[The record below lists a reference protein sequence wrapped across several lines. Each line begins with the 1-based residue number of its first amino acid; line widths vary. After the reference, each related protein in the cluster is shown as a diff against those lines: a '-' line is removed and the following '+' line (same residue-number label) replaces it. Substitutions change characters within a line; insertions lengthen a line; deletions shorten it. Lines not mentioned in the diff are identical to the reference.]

1 MALMILVMVVIAIG
15 MVSALSNFSIPSRRG
30 MEEGTQL
37 QEGTQ
42 PLSSPFPVKYAKAA
56 KQLQEGMQSPKSLR
70 GTKLLL
76 FNIKALITFGNL
88 MLLLCLL
95 FIYAKNYGQ
104 IKSQFAMGLIAFIV
118 LLIMQALTSNPF
130 VPAMW
135 GIRRMPILGLFAI
148 VPDVFEFV
156 ALSVLLY
163 ISLKS

>member
-1 MALMILVMVVIAIG
+1 MKTKLATGLMVLAMIVIAIAV
-15 MVSALSNFSIPSRRG
+15 VSAPSNFG
-30 MEEGTQL
+30 MQPPRDMQEGTQL
-37 QEGTQ
+37 IGGKQ
-42 PLSSPFPVKYAKAA
+42 PHEVVRAN
-56 KQLQEGMQSPKSLR
+56 M
-70 GTKLLL
+70 LLA
-76 FNIKALITFGNL
+76 NIKALITLGNL
-88 MLLLCLL
+88 ILLLCLL

-135 GIRRMPILGLFAI
+135 GFRRMPILGLFAI

>member
-1 MALMILVMVVIAIG
+1 MKTKLATGLMVLAMIVVAIAV
-15 MVSALSNFSIPSRRG
+15 VSAPSNFAMQPHLG
-30 MEEGTQL
+30 MQEGTQL
-37 QEGTQ
+37 QQGKQ
-42 PLSSPFPVKYAKAA
+42 PLESVRAN
-56 KQLQEGMQSPKSLR
+56 M
-70 GTKLLL
+70 LLV
-76 FNIKALITFGNL
+76 NIKALITLGNL
-88 MLLLCLL
+88 ILLLCLL

-135 GIRRMPILGLFAI
+135 GFRRMPILGLFAI

>member
-1 MALMILVMVVIAIG
+1 MKRKLAMGLMVLAMIVIAIG
-15 MVSALSNFSIPSRRG
+15 VVSAPSNFAMQSPRG
-30 MEEGTQL
+30 M

-42 PLSSPFPVKYAKAA
+42 QIGGKQPLEDVRAN
-56 KQLQEGMQSPKSLR
+56 M
-70 GTKLLL
+70 LLA
-76 FNIKALITFGNL
+76 NIKALITLGNL
-88 MLLLCLL
+88 ILLLCLL

>member
-1 MALMILVMVVIAIG
+1 MKRKLAMGLMTLAMIVIAIG
-15 MVSALSNFSIPSRRG
+15 VVSAPSNFSMQPPRD
-30 MEEGTQL
+30 MQEGTQL
-37 QEGTQ
+37 IGGKQ
-42 PLSSPFPVKYAKAA
+42 PHEVVRSN
-56 KQLQEGMQSPKSLR
+56 M
-70 GTKLLL
+70 LLA
-76 FNIKALITFGNL
+76 NIKALITLGNL
-88 MLLLCLL
+88 ILLLCLL

>member
-1 MALMILVMVVIAIG
+1 MRRKLVTGLMVLAMIVVAIAV
-15 MVSALSNFSIPSRRG
+15 VSAPSNFAMQPHLG
-30 MEEGTQL
+30 MQEGTQL
-37 QEGTQ
+37 QQGKQ
-42 PLSSPFPVKYAKAA
+42 PLESVRAN
-56 KQLQEGMQSPKSLR
+56 M
-70 GTKLLL
+70 LLV
-76 FNIKALITFGNL
+76 NIKALITLGNL
-88 MLLLCLL
+88 ILLLCLL

-135 GIRRMPILGLFAI
+135 GFRRMPILGLFAI

>member
-1 MALMILVMVVIAIG
+1 MKTKLVTGLMVLAMVVVAIG
-15 MVSALSNFSIPSRRG
+15 LVSALSNSEMQSPQGI
-30 MEEGTQL
+30 

-42 PLSSPFPVKYAKAA
+42 FRG
-56 KQLQEGMQSPKSLR
+56 GMQPLEDVR
-70 GTKLLL
+70 QNMLLV
-76 FNIKALITFGNL
+76 NIKALITFGNL
-88 MLLLCLL
+88 ILLFCLL

-130 VPAMW
+130 FHYTC
-135 GIRRMPILGLFAI
+135 GYRRMYTLGLFGI
-148 VPDVFEFV
+148 LPDLFEFV

>member
-1 MALMILVMVVIAIG
+1 M
-15 MVSALSNFSIPSRRG
+15 
-30 MEEGTQL
+30 
-37 QEGTQ
+37 
-42 PLSSPFPVKYAKAA
+42 
-56 KQLQEGMQSPKSLR
+56 
-70 GTKLLL
+70 
-76 FNIKALITFGNL
+76 
-88 MLLLCLL
+88 
-95 FIYAKNYGQ
+95 
-104 IKSQFAMGLIAFIV
+104 QFAMGLIAFIV

>member
-1 MALMILVMVVIAIG
+1 MKRKLAMGLMILAMIVIAIG
-15 MVSALSNFSIPSRRG
+15 VVSALSNFDMQSPRD
-30 MEEGTQL
+30 MQEGTQL
-37 QEGTQ
+37 KEGKQ
-42 PLSSPFPVKYAKAA
+42 PLESVRAN
-56 KQLQEGMQSPKSLR
+56 M
-70 GTKLLL
+70 LLV
-76 FNIKALITFGNL
+76 NIKALITLGNL
-88 MLLLCLL
+88 ILLLCLL

-130 VPAMW
+130 VPGMW
-135 GIRRMPILGLFAI
+135 GFRHMPIMGFFAI

>member
-1 MALMILVMVVIAIG
+1 MKTKLVTGLMILAMIVIAIAV
-15 MVSALSNFSIPSRRG
+15 VSALSNFAMQSPRG

-37 QEGTQ
+37 IGGKQ
-42 PLSSPFPVKYAKAA
+42 PL
-56 KQLQEGMQSPKSLR
+56 EGARPNMLIV
-70 GTKLLL
+70 
-76 FNIKALITFGNL
+76 NIKALITLGNL
-88 MLLLCLL
+88 ILLLCLL

-135 GIRRMPILGLFAI
+135 GFRRMPILGLFAI

>member
-1 MALMILVMVVIAIG
+1 MKRKLAMGLMILAMIVIAIG
-15 MVSALSNFSIPSRRG
+15 VVSALSNFAMQSPRG
-30 MEEGTQL
+30 MQEGTQL
-37 QEGTQ
+37 QQGKQ
-42 PLSSPFPVKYAKAA
+42 PLESVRAN
-56 KQLQEGMQSPKSLR
+56 M
-70 GTKLLL
+70 LLA
-76 FNIKALITFGNL
+76 NIKALITLGNL
-88 MLLLCLL
+88 ILLLCLL

-135 GIRRMPILGLFAI
+135 GIRCMPILGLFAI

>member
-1 MALMILVMVVIAIG
+1 MKTKLATGLMVLAMIMIAIG
-15 MVSALSNFSIPSRRG
+15 VVSAPSNFGMQPPRG
-30 MEEGTQL
+30 M
-37 QEGTQ
+37 
-42 PLSSPFPVKYAKAA
+42 
-56 KQLQEGMQSPKSLR
+56 QEGMQLQQGKQPLE
-70 GTKLLL
+70 GVQPNMLLV
-76 FNIKALITFGNL
+76 NIKALITLGNL
-88 MLLLCLL
+88 ILLLCLL

-135 GIRRMPILGLFAI
+135 GFRRMPILGLFAI